1 MQISPSANLFR
12 ALGGLTQ
19 AQGAAAVNPPQP
31 APAQPLKPAAPARQ
45 AAMQPPPIAAQP
57 AAPPPANLPRG
68 SLLNIK
74 V

>member
-31 APAQPLKPAAPARQ
+31 APAQQLKPAVQARQ
-45 AAMQPPPIAAQP
+45 TVMQPPPATAQP
-57 AAPPPANLPRG
+57 ASPPPANLPRG